1 MPLKIVEKDCEQSD
15 GTSGSWVVENKE
27 TGEVESCHKTKQKAS
42 ISAAFRK
49 GEIDSDEQED

>member
-1 MPLKIVEKDCEQSD
+1 MPLKIEERDCQQSD
-15 GTSGSWVVENKE
+15 GTDGSWAVVNED

-49 GEIDSDEQED
+49 GEIDSDEQDD